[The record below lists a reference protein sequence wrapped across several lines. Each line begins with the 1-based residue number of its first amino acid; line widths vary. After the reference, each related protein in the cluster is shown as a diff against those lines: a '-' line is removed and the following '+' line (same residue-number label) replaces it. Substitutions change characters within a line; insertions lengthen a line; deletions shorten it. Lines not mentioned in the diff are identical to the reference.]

1 MKKALVLA
9 VALAG
14 VFAFTGC
21 AAGYDSTTDG
31 YGYDNY
37 YNGYGYNR
45 NYNNNYNNNN
55 NNRNNF
61 SRDGYASPYKNGTT
75 YYNGTTYNNGVTNPM
90 YNK

>member
-9 VALAG
+9 LALAG
-14 VFAFTGC
+14 VLAFTGC

-45 NYNNNYNNNN
+45 NYDNNNY
-55 NNRNNF
+55 
-61 SRDGYASPYKNGTT
+61 SRDGYATPYNNVTP
-75 YYNGTTYNNGVTNPM
+75 YNNGTTYNNDVVNPM